1 MTSTKPHVLIVGAGL
16 GGLLLAQGLRK
27 RGIDFEIFERDAHA
41 DARQQGWALGVHSI
55 LDEIRAGVP
64 DDLSPIELAV
74 NHLQPL
80 KLPSQFACYV
90 NGLRLAVTGSEDTP
104 VLRANRNR
112 LRRWLA
118 TNIPITYDK
127 QAMKIEEAAD
137 GVTVHFQDGTKASGD
152 FLVGADGINSYVRE
166 YLISRPNKETL
177 QTNAFAVIVG
187 ETTLT
192 GVEFERQL
200 SLSHSAYLGVS
211 DSKTL
216 SIFVGLDKVSEDGKT
231 GYYYWYL
238 MIPDEHT
245 GDSDHWTRHAT
256 KTERL
261 NKAFEYGKQL
271 DDRFT
276 EIIKLTPEEGM
287 RADLFSFRDAEIL
300 EHEVKCGSG
309 RVTMLGDAAHPMAPF
324 RGEGGVHA
332 MRDAL
337 ELAEAIDK
345 VGDGKGATAA
355 EVIGSYQSDMMR
367 RGLEAV
373 RKSRG
378 QVREDRKP
386 DEPWT
391 MWGYPAR
398 PTPEEAVKLSD
409 WL

>member
-1 MTSTKPHVLIVGAGL
+1 M
-16 GGLLLAQGLRK
+16 
-27 RGIDFEIFERDAHA
+27 
-41 DARQQGWALGVHSI
+41 
-55 LDEIRAGVP
+55 
-64 DDLSPIELAV
+64 
-74 NHLQPL
+74 
-80 KLPSQFACYV
+80 
-90 NGLRLAVTGSEDTP
+90 
-104 VLRANRNR
+104 
-112 LRRWLA
+112 
-118 TNIPITYDK
+118 
-127 QAMKIEEAAD
+127 
-137 GVTVHFQDGTKASGD
+137 
-152 FLVGADGINSYVRE
+152 RE

-309 RVTMLGDAAHPMAPF
+309 RVTMLGDAAHPMAPC
-324 RGEGGVHA
+324 
-332 MRDAL
+332 
-337 ELAEAIDK
+337 K
-345 VGDGKGATAA
+345 
-355 EVIGSYQSDMMR
+355 SY
-367 RGLEAV
+367 
-373 RKSRG
+373 K
-378 QVREDRKP
+378 
-386 DEPWT
+386 
-391 MWGYPAR
+391 YP
-398 PTPEEAVKLSD
+398 
-409 WL
+409 